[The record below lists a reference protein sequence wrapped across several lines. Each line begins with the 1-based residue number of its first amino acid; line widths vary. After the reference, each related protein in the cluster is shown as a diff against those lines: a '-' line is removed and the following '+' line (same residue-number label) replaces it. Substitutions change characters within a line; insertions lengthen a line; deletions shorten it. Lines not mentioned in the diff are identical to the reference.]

1 MIIHGVIVFV
11 DCYDRSLVRIKDFPR
26 MGALIFGEGVINDAL
41 SIVLF
46 KTFLPLYI
54 HEKRNE
60 LINSRTDRSV
70 DNHHSISRSGNIN
83 NKSGNNND
91 IHSAAMLIQ
100 SILIQIIFSI
110 FIGLF
115 CGLLH
120 ARLMKKFSIIR
131 KFPIYQ
137 TALVMLFGYLAYC
150 LAEAVEISG
159 ILTVFIAAI
168 TLAHYSW

>member
-1 MIIHGVIVFV
+1 
-11 DCYDRSLVRIKDFPR
+11 

-54 HEKRNE
+54 NEKHN
-60 LINSRTDRSV
+60 NN
-70 DNHHSISRSGNIN
+70 NHHHN
-83 NKSGNNND
+83 NDDVNNNTNNNNTNNNNLN
-91 IHSAAMLIQ
+91 SVAMLIQ

-110 FIGLF
+110 IIGIC

-120 ARLMKKFSIIR
+120 ARIMKKNMIIK
-131 KFPIYQ
+131 KFAIYQ

-150 LAEAVEISG
+150 IAEAVGISG
-159 ILTVFIAAI
+159 ILTVFIAAV

>member
-1 MIIHGVIVFV
+1 
-11 DCYDRSLVRIKDFPR
+11 

-54 HEKRNE
+54 HEKQNDLRV
-60 LINSRTDRSV
+60 T
-70 DNHHSISRSGNIN
+70 N
-83 NKSGNNND
+83 NNNNND
-91 IHSAAMLIQ
+91 IYSGSSSININNNDNNINSIAVLIQ

-110 FIGLF
+110 VIGIC

-120 ARLMKKFSIIR
+120 ARLMKKNAIIK
-131 KFPIYQ
+131 KFAIYQ

-150 LAEAVEISG
+150 IAEAIEISG

>member
-1 MIIHGVIVFV
+1 
-11 DCYDRSLVRIKDFPR
+11 

-54 HEKRNE
+54 NEKQND
-60 LINSRTDRSV
+60 LKNSNRSKTY
-70 DNHHSISRSGNIN
+70 IN
-83 NKSGNNND
+83 NNYHYDHSNIETTTPPITNNNNNM
-91 IHSAAMLIQ
+91 HSVAMLIQ
-100 SILIQIIFSI
+100 SLLIQIIFSI
-110 FIGLF
+110 VIGIF

-120 ARLMKKFSIIR
+120 ARIMKSYVIIKKFA
-131 KFPIYQ
+131 IYQ

-150 LAEAVEISG
+150 IAEAVGISG

>member
-1 MIIHGVIVFV
+1 
-11 DCYDRSLVRIKDFPR
+11 

-54 HEKRNE
+54 NEKQND
-60 LINSRTDRSV
+60 LKISSSKTYIN
-70 DNHHSISRSGNIN
+70 DNYHYDHSNIEITTPTTTN
-83 NKSGNNND
+83 NNND
-91 IHSAAMLIQ
+91 NNMHSVAMLVQ
-100 SILIQIIFSI
+100 SLLIQVIFSI
-110 FIGLF
+110 IIGIF

-120 ARLMKKFSIIR
+120 ARIMKKNVIIK
-131 KFPIYQ
+131 KFAIYQ

-150 LAEAVEISG
+150 IAEAVGISG

>member
-1 MIIHGVIVFV
+1 
-11 DCYDRSLVRIKDFPR
+11 

-54 HEKRNE
+54 NEKQND
-60 LINSRTDRSV
+60 LKNSNRSKTY
-70 DNHHSISRSGNIN
+70 IN
-83 NKSGNNND
+83 NNYHYDHSYIETTTPSTTTNNNNM
-91 IHSAAMLIQ
+91 HSVAMLIQ
-100 SILIQIIFSI
+100 SLLIQIIFSI
-110 FIGLF
+110 VIGIF

-120 ARLMKKFSIIR
+120 ARIMKRNVIIKKFA
-131 KFPIYQ
+131 IYQ

-150 LAEAVEISG
+150 LAEAVGISG

-168 TLAHYSW
+168 TLAHYSWYVIYFYV

>member
-1 MIIHGVIVFV
+1 
-11 DCYDRSLVRIKDFPR
+11 

-54 HEKRNE
+54 NEKQND
-60 LINSRTDRSV
+60 LINSNRSKTY
-70 DNHHSISRSGNIN
+70 IN
-83 NKSGNNND
+83 NNYHYDHSNIETTPPTTTTTNNM
-91 IHSAAMLIQ
+91 HSVAMLIQ
-100 SILIQIIFSI
+100 SLLIQIFFSI
-110 FIGLF
+110 VIGIF

-120 ARLMKKFSIIR
+120 ARIMKSYVIIKKFA
-131 KFPIYQ
+131 IYQ

-150 LAEAVEISG
+150 IAEAVGISG